1 MQRLSGID
9 AAFLAVET
17 PTNHMHV
24 ASLVLLDPSTA
35 PGGWGFADVRRL
47 LADRIH
53 LVPPFRRRA
62 VEVPFGLE
70 HPLWIEDP
78 GFDLDHHLFRAAL
91 PAPGGEAELAA
102 LAAQV
107 AGRPLDRGRPLW
119 EMHVVEGL
127 ESGQVA
133 LLVKIH
139 HAAIDGLLG
148 AELLVQLLDLQ
159 PETRAVAP
167 ADPPWRPDT
176 VPGVTDL
183 MVGALPSLV
192 ARPEALLELVGRTID
207 TVLAVR
213 RRNEEAQDPPPPS
226 PFTAPRTSLN
236 VPVTSLRRVAWAQMA
251 LDDVKAVKNAYA
263 CTVNDVVLAVCAGA
277 LRTYLAGRNEQPDGD
292 LVALVPVSVRVD
304 DGLPTMAN
312 LLSPMLVSLATT
324 VDDPVE
330 RLQAVAAGARRAK
343 DQEREV
349 GFDVVLDWAQVA
361 VPGLASA
368 AAQLA
373 SRLRL
378 TDHLRPP
385 CNVVVSNVPGPPIPL
400 YLAGARVDAL
410 FPMGPVADGV
420 GLNITVLSYVGRMYF
435 GLVADEAAVPALDG
449 LAALLG
455 PALEEL
461 VKAAE
466 TAAPDAGGAAET
478 GRPPEGRC

>member
-17 PTNHMHV
+17 PTSHMHV
-24 ASLVLLDPSTA
+24 ASLVLLDPASA

-47 LADRIH
+47 LADRLH
-53 LVPPFRRRA
+53 LVPPFRRRV

-78 GFDLDHHLFRAAL
+78 AFDLDHHLFRAAL

-127 ESGQVA
+127 DSGQVA

-159 PETRAVAP
+159 SETRTVAP
-167 ADPPWRPDT
+167 EDPPWQPDA
-176 VPGVTDL
+176 VPAAPDL
-183 MVGALPSLV
+183 LAGALPSLL
-192 ARPEALLELVGRTID
+192 ARPEAFLDLARRTVD
-207 TVLAVR
+207 TVLGVR
-213 RRNEEAQDPPPPS
+213 RHNVETSDPPPPS
-226 PFTAPRTSLN
+226 PFSAPRTSLN
-236 VPVTSLRRVAWAQMA
+236 GPVTSVRRVAWAQLA
-251 LDDVKAVKNAYA
+251 LDDVKAVKNAHA

-277 LRTYLAGRNEQPDGD
+277 LRSYLAGRDEHPDGD
-292 LVALVPVSVRVD
+292 LVALVPVSVRAD
-304 DGLPTMAN
+304 DGLPTLAN

-330 RLQAVAAGARRAK
+330 RLLAVAAGARRAK

-349 GFDVVLDWAQVA
+349 GFDVVLDWAQIA

-368 AAQLA
+368 AARLA
-373 SRLRL
+373 SSLRL
-378 TDHLRPP
+378 ADHLRPP
-385 CNVVVSNVPGPPIPL
+385 CNVIVSNVPGPPIPL
-400 YLAGARVDAL
+400 YLACARVDAL

-420 GLNITVLSYVGRMYF
+420 GLNVTVLSYVGRMYF
-435 GLVADEAAVPALDG
+435 GLVADEAAVPGLDG

-461 VKAAE
+461 VKAAA
-466 TAAPDAGGAAET
+466 TAATDAGNGAES
-478 GRPPEGRC
+478 GQPPEGRC